1 MFPTF
6 LCLQVQT
13 AMGGALWA
21 LVHPMFELG
30 ASVARLHLS
39 STEAALLTA
48 LVALQT
54 GELRGAFRLP
64 AELEG
69 RGRKDDLEP
78 MYILKDL
85 VKVDSPVPKPF
96 FFFLFLR
103 LYLILIYSLFLY
115 DSSLLNYDM

>member
-1 MFPTF
+1 
-6 LCLQVQT
+6 
-13 AMGGALWA
+13 MGGALWA

-96 FFFLFLR
+96 FFF
-103 LYLILIYSLFLY
+103 YSCVCILFLY
-115 DSSLLNYDM
+115 TLYFYAILHYLTTICNGD